1 MEEVLFQI
9 LKKLVFIWNE
19 FLETIREISKMFA
32 FFFDNPRIPFDKFA
46 IILSILTSYS
56 FLLKIKIVHVF
67 GGFLKIKNSFEAVA
81 L

>member
-19 FLETIREISKMFA
+19 FLETIRELSKMFA

-46 IILSILTSYS
+46 IIHINVIWIPSKNKNSACFRWI
-56 FLLKIKIVHVF
+56 F
-67 GGFLKIKNSFEAVA
+67 KNSFEAVA

>member
-19 FLETIREISKMFA
+19 FLETIRELSKMFA
-32 FFFDNPRIPFDKFA
+32 FFFDNPRIPFDNFA

-56 FLLKIKIVHVF
+56 YSFLLKIKIVHCF
-67 GGFLKIKNSFEAVA
+67 GGFLKNSFEAVA